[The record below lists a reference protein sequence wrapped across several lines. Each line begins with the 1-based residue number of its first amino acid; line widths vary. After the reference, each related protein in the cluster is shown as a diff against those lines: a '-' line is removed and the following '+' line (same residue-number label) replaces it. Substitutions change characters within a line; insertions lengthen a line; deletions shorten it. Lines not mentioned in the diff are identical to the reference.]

1 MNDIME
7 RLRALPPHANLDTI
21 LIGCVEM
28 GASRIHLQTDTSL
41 KVRVHGR
48 NYTVPSLRWANSEVS
63 GALAKMYKSST
74 GALRLSKAE
83 AIDTSYIIW
92 PDRRKR
98 RYGFRVNAVAAT
110 IGSSD
115 GTGIILRPL
124 PEKPTPLEEQHV
136 EPRLAEALD
145 GETGGYLICGVTG
158 SGKTTL
164 MGGITRQRLEDPDCH
179 CDIVEGAA
187 PLELFYDLIEQK
199 NASIQQTEIPRQLAT
214 FPDFIRAAMRQEPT
228 DINIGECRD
237 PETMVSTIQAIISG
251 HRTTTS
257 VHTNDPAA
265 TIRRVVS
272 LCPDN
277 DRDSLAIALVDNLK
291 LIVNQRLLRSTDGR
305 RTAIRSFLPF
315 NRKIREAL
323 LDAPQ
328 AHWPNM
334 VRGFVEDYGQT
345 FEQSIKDVH
354 AQGRISDEIAGRAM
368 KELD

>member
-1 MNDIME
+1 MNDIVE
-7 RLRALPPHANLDTI
+7 RLRALPPRTNLDTI
-21 LIGCVEM
+21 LIGCIEM
-28 GASRIHLQTDTSL
+28 GASRIHIQTDTAL
-41 KVRVHGR
+41 KIRVHGR
-48 NYTVPSLRWANSEVS
+48 NYTVPSLRWTDREVS
-63 GALAKMYKSST
+63 DALGKMYKSPT
-74 GALRLSKAE
+74 GPLRLSQGE
-83 AIDTSYIIW
+83 AIDTSYIIR
-92 PDRRKR
+92 PDRNKR
-98 RYGFRVNAVAAT
+98 RYGFRVNAVATT
-110 IGSSD
+110 IGANN
-115 GTGIILRPL
+115 GTGIVLRPL

-136 EPRLAEALD
+136 EPPLLEALD
-145 GETGGYLICGVTG
+145 GDSGGYLICGVTG

-164 MGGITRQRLEDPDCH
+164 MGGVTRQRLENPDCH

-187 PLELFYDLIEQK
+187 PLELFYDLIEQN
-199 NASIQQTEIPRQLAT
+199 NASIQQTEIPHQLAT
-214 FPDFIRAAMRQEPT
+214 FADFIRAAMRQEPT
-228 DINIGECRD
+228 DINVGECREPD
-237 PETMVSTIQAIISG
+237 TMEATIQAIISG
-251 HRTTTS
+251 HRTMTS
-257 VHTNDPAA
+257 VHTNDPPA

-272 LCPDN
+272 LCPAT

-334 VRGFVEDYGQT
+334 VRGFVEDHGQT

-368 KELD
+368 KELH

>member
-1 MNDIME
+1 MNDIVE
-7 RLRALPPHANLDTI
+7 RLRALPPYTNLDTI
-21 LIGCVEM
+21 LIGCAEM
-28 GASRIHLQTDTSL
+28 GASRIHIQTDNSL
-41 KVRVHGR
+41 KIRVHGR
-48 NYTVPSLRWANSEVS
+48 NYTAPDLLWTAQEVS
-63 GALAKMYKSST
+63 RALAKMYKSST
-74 GALRLSKAE
+74 GPSRLSQSD

-92 PDRRKR
+92 PDRSRR
-98 RYGFRVNAVAAT
+98 RYGFRLNAVAT
-110 IGSSD
+110 TLGPSD
-115 GTGIILRPL
+115 GIGIVLRPL
-124 PEKPTPLEEQHV
+124 PEKPTPLDEQYV
-136 EPRLAEALD
+136 EPRLLEALG
-145 GETGGYLICGVTG
+145 GESGGYLICGVTG

-164 MGGITRQRLEDPDCH
+164 MGGVTRQRLEDPDCH

-187 PLELFYDLIEQK
+187 PLELFYDLIEQR
-199 NASIQQTEIPRQLAT
+199 NASIQQSEIPRQLDT
-214 FPDFIRAAMRQEPT
+214 FPDFIRAAMREEPT

-237 PETMVSTIQAIISG
+237 AETMEATIQAIISG

-257 VHTNDPAA
+257 IHTNDPAA

-272 LCPDN
+272 LCPAG
-277 DRDSLAIALVDNLK
+277 DRDNLAIALVDNLK

-328 AHWPNM
+328 SRWPNM
-334 VRGFVEDYGQT
+334 VRGFVEDHGQT

>member
-1 MNDIME
+1 MSDIIE
-7 RLRALPPHANLDTI
+7 RLRALPPRINLDTI
-21 LIGCVEM
+21 LISCVEM

-41 KVRVHGR
+41 KIRVHGR
-48 NYTVPSLRWANSEVS
+48 NYTVPDLRWTGREVS
-63 GALAKMYKSST
+63 DALAKMYKSST
-74 GALRLSKAE
+74 GPSRLSQAM

-92 PDRRKR
+92 PDRTKR
-98 RYGFRVNAVAAT
+98 RYGFRVNAVATT
-110 IGSSD
+110 IGSND
-115 GTGIILRPL
+115 GIGAILRPL
-124 PEKPTPLEEQHV
+124 PEKPTPLEEQYV

-145 GETGGYLICGVTG
+145 GETGGYLVCGVTG

-164 MGGITRQRLEDPDCH
+164 MGGVTRQRLEDPNCH

-214 FPDFIRAAMRQEPT
+214 FPDFIRAAMREEPT

-237 PETMVSTIQAIISG
+237 PETMVATIQAIISG
-251 HRTTTS
+251 HRTMTS

-272 LCPDN
+272 LCPES

-315 NRKIREAL
+315 NRKIRETL

-334 VRGFVEDYGQT
+334 VRGFVEEHGQT

-354 AQGRISDEIAGRAM
+354 AQGRISDDIAGRAL
-368 KELD
+368 KELH

>member
-1 MNDIME
+1 MNDIID
-7 RLRALPPHANLDTI
+7 RLKSLPPSTNLDTI
-21 LIGCVEM
+21 LTSCVEM

-48 NYTVPSLRWANSEVS
+48 NYTVPSMRWNGREVED
-63 GALAKMYKSST
+63 ALATMYKSAT
-74 GALRLSKAE
+74 GASRLSQAA

-98 RYGFRVNAVAAT
+98 RYGFRVNAVATT
-110 IGSSD
+110 IGSND
-115 GTGIILRPL
+115 GIGIVLRPL
-124 PEKPTPLEEQHV
+124 PEKPTPLEEQYV
-136 EPRLAEALD
+136 EPRLAEALE

-164 MGGITRQRLEDPDCH
+164 MGGITRQRLEDPNCH
-179 CDIVEGAA
+179 CDIVQGAA

-199 NASIQQTEIPRQLAT
+199 NASIQQVEIPRQLDT
-214 FPDFIRAAMRQEPT
+214 FPDFIRAAMREEPT
-228 DINIGECRD
+228 DIEVGECRD
-237 PETMVSTIQAIISG
+237 AETMEATIQAIISG

-257 VHTNDPAA
+257 VHTNDPPA

-272 LCPDN
+272 LCPAS

-291 LIVNQRLLRSTDGR
+291 LIVNQRLLRSTDGE

-315 NRKIREAL
+315 NRKIRETL

-328 AHWPNM
+328 ARWPNM
-334 VRGFVEDYGQT
+334 VRDFVEQHGQT

-354 AQGRISDEIAGRAM
+354 AQGRISDEIAACAM
-368 KELD
+368 KELH

>member
-1 MNDIME
+1 MNDIVE
-7 RLRALPPHANLDTI
+7 RLRALPPHASLDTI

-28 GASRIHLQTDTSL
+28 GASRIHMQTDTSL
-41 KVRVHGR
+41 KIRVHGR
-48 NYTVPSLRWANSEVS
+48 NYTVPGLRWTGREVS
-63 GALAKMYKSST
+63 EALRTMYKADT
-74 GALRLSKAE
+74 GPSRLSKGQ

-98 RYGFRVNAVAAT
+98 RYGFRVNAVATT
-110 IGSSD
+110 IGSND
-115 GTGIILRPL
+115 GIGIVLRPL

-136 EPRLAEALD
+136 EPHLLEALD
-145 GETGGYLICGVTG
+145 GDTGGYLICGVTG

-187 PLELFYDLIEQK
+187 PLELFYDLIEQN

-214 FPDFIRAAMRQEPT
+214 FPGFIRAAMREEPT
-228 DINIGECRD
+228 DINVGECRD
-237 PETMVSTIQAIISG
+237 PETMAATIQAIISG
-251 HRTTTS
+251 HRTMTS

-265 TIRRVVS
+265 TVRRVVS
-272 LCPDN
+272 LCPAT

-328 AHWPNM
+328 SRWPNM
-334 VRGFVEDYGQT
+334 VRGFVEDHGQT

-354 AQGRISDEIAGRAM
+354 AQGRISDEIAARAM
-368 KELD
+368 KELH

>member
-1 MNDIME
+1 MNDIVE
-7 RLRALPPHANLDTI
+7 RLRALPPPSNLDAI

-48 NYTVPSLRWANSEVS
+48 NYTVPGLRWTSYEVS
-63 GALAKMYKSST
+63 EALGKMYKSDT
-74 GALRLSKAE
+74 GPSRLSQTE

-98 RYGFRVNAVAAT
+98 RYGFRVNAVAST

-115 GTGIILRPL
+115 GIGIVLRPL
-124 PEKPTPLEEQHV
+124 PEKPTPLEEQYV
-136 EPRLAEALD
+136 EPRLLEALE
-145 GETGGYLICGVTG
+145 GESGGYLICGVTG

-164 MGGITRQRLEDPDCH
+164 MGGVTRQRLEDPECH

-187 PLELFYDLIEQK
+187 PLELFYDLIEQN

-228 DINIGECRD
+228 DINVGECRD
-237 PETMVSTIQAIISG
+237 PETMEATIQAIISG
-251 HRTTTS
+251 HRTMTS

-272 LCPDN
+272 LCPKS

-305 RTAIRSFLPF
+305 RNAVRSFLPF

-328 AHWPNM
+328 SRWPNM
-334 VRGFVEDYGQT
+334 VRGFVEDHGQT

-354 AQGRISDEIAGRAM
+354 AEGRISDEIAARAM
-368 KELD
+368 KELV